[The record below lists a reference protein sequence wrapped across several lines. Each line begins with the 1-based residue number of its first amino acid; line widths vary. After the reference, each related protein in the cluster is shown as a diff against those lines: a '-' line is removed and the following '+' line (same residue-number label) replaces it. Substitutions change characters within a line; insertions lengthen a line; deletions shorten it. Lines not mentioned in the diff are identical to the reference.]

1 MRIKLDKFDKTL
13 IVLDSILVLFRLILI
28 ALEGLKSTK
37 FISGS
42 IDFLEIAIAIL
53 MVAILVIAIYE
64 IFKTV
69 LKTKEKKLFIPIVSI
84 LILIIFMLLFFSEIK
99 KLVN

>member
-1 MRIKLDKFDKTL
+1 MRIKLDKYDKTL

>member
-1 MRIKLDKFDKTL
+1 MRIKLDKIDKTL

-28 ALEGLKSTK
+28 VLEGLKSTK

-42 IDFLEIAIAIL
+42 IDFLEIVIGIL
-53 MVAILVIAIYE
+53 MVAILVIAIYK

-69 LKTKEKKLFIPIVSI
+69 LKTKEKKLFVPIVSM
-84 LILIIFMLLFFSEIK
+84 LLLIIFMLLFFSELK
-99 KLVN
+99 NL